1 MSAKLRRTL
10 RRSIADL
17 AAILEQGVQS
27 GSAVCE
33 YAVCV
38 AGPQYTSALAK
49 RMHYVHYGLVDYEA
63 HCEDCQRIDYP
74 WCSWLRK
81 VPCHRYPRGCLCRGG
96 LRGP

>member
-1 MSAKLRRTL
+1 MSAKPRRTL

-63 HCEDCQRIDYP
+63 HCVCHDLMTALCQLHVCDTT
-74 WCSWLRK
+74 
-81 VPCHRYPRGCLCRGG
+81 V
-96 LRGP
+96 